1 MLHGEHVRIKEL
13 SLFFLSKMETRCG
26 LFLTWL
32 VLALFWS
39 HGACHFSPIRLDTEA
54 TSRSAY
60 VGPPSPHILF
70 RVAGQVDGRRG
81 GVVVHATSSHISHG
95 SSERSG
101 SCWARNFLSKH
112 GAGRSCL
119 RGGGHGI
126 GCDGLVA
133 LRGAQENKPE
143 SSSSRAQEAEA
154 GAERGSESGAPK
166 ALSEDERKTAME
178 YISQAYI
185 SKSSPRTTPNL
196 YTVKGLII

>member
-1 MLHGEHVRIKEL
+1 MV
-13 SLFFLSKMETRCG
+13 TRCG

-32 VLALFWS
+32 VLALFGS
-39 HGACHFSPIRLDTEA
+39 HGACHFSQMRLDTEA
-54 TSRSAY
+54 TSRRAY
-60 VGPPSPHILF
+60 VGPPSLHILF

-81 GVVVHATSSHISHG
+81 GVVVHATSSHISRG

-101 SCWARNFLSKH
+101 SCWAQNFRSKH

-133 LRGAQENKPE
+133 LGAQENKSE
-143 SSSSRAQEAEA
+143 SSSSRAEEAEA
-154 GAERGSESGAPK
+154 AAERGSESGAPR

-185 SKSSPRTTPNL
+185 LKSSGRTPQLLHND
-196 YTVKGLII
+196 